1 MGISPSELK
10 DSTPYELNLLK
21 EGFQKRQEADWERSR
36 FQAWV
41 TYAMQTTEDVKSLEE
56 FHPLPSDIRKK
67 VEISKLPDKIEI
79 DADYK
84 AQLEAQMNQI

>member
-1 MGISPSELK
+1 MMGISPSELR

-56 FHPLPSDIRKK
+56 FHEIFDLDPLSDMPTAGI
-67 VEISKLPDKIEI
+67 
-79 DADYK
+79 
-84 AQLEAQMNQI
+84 